1 MMKDL
6 QISYLSNLRNSSS
19 TVITLQDTFEEIKSD
34 KARLF
39 TLELNNLYK
48 SGSELYSIKKKN
60 LPVVTF
66 CALFEQ
72 NNRKKEGIIKYNQLL
87 VIDIDKLD
95 TKLLESVKDILNNDN
110 FIIANWVS
118 PSGAGLKGIIK
129 LKFNDVQL
137 NNENIDFHHKRAF
150 KKVSTYFLEKYNIEL
165 DKSGSDYTRLC
176 FISCDKNI
184 TVKKSY
190 SEFEINHDEYLELV
204 SQSTSKVK
212 MNVNKNLGA
221 KDKFTLHNAIEKNSQ
236 SNKREILK
244 IINFLK
250 REKKSI
256 THSYDEWLRVA
267 FAISNTFTFDLG
279 IKYFIE
285 LSKLDELKFNESEC
299 LTLLQDCYHNSKGTI
314 NFNTIIHFAKEKGYK
329 Q

>member
-1 MMKDL
+1 MIKDL
-6 QISYLSNLRNSSS
+6 QVSYLSNLKNSTS
-19 TVITLQDTFEEIKSD
+19 ITKTLEDIFKEIKSE
-34 KARLF
+34 KIKWF
-39 TLELNNLYK
+39 TLELNELYK
-48 SGSELYSIKKKN
+48 SGSELYSIKKRN

-72 NNRKKEGIIKYNQLL
+72 NNRKKDGIIHYNHLL

-95 TKLLESVKDILNNDN
+95 IQIMEFVRSILNNDN
-110 FIIANWVS
+110 FMIANWVS

-129 LKFNDVQL
+129 LKFNNVKL

-150 KKVSTYFLEKYNIEL
+150 KKVSAYFLEKYNIEL
-165 DKSGSDYTRLC
+165 DKSGNDYTRLC
-176 FISCDKNI
+176 FISCDENI
-184 TVKKSY
+184 TVKNSY
-190 SEFEINHDEYLELV
+190 SEFEINHDEYLELLGK
-204 SQSTSKVK
+204 SASKVK
-212 MNVNKNLGA
+212 INVNKNLGA
-221 KDKFTLHNAIEKNSQ
+221 ANKFTLHNAIGKNSQ

-267 FAISNTFTFDLG
+267 FGIANTFSFDLG
-279 IKYFIE
+279 RKYFIE
-285 LSKLDELKFNESEC
+285 LSKLDDLKFNETEC
-299 LTLLQDCYHNSKGTI
+299 LTLLEDCYYNSKGTI

-329 Q
+329 

>member
-6 QISYLSNLRNSSS
+6 QISYLSNLRNSNS
-19 TVITLQDTFEEIKSD
+19 TVTTLHDIFQEIKSD

-39 TLELNNLYK
+39 TLELNDLYK

-66 CALFEQ
+66 CALFKE
-72 NNRKKEGIIKYNQLL
+72 NNRKKEGIIKYNNIL

-95 TKLLESVKDILNNDN
+95 TQTIESIKHILDNDN
-110 FIIANWVS
+110 FIIANWIS

-137 NNENIDFHHKRAF
+137 TNENIDFHHKRAF
-150 KKVSTYFLEKYNIEL
+150 KKVSAYFLEKYNVEL
-165 DKSGSDYTRLC
+165 DKSGNDYTRLC
-176 FISCDKNI
+176 FISWDENI
-184 TVKKSY
+184 TLKNSFF
-190 SEFEINHDEYLELV
+190 EFEINNNEYLEL
-204 SQSTSKVK
+204 TSKSTLKTKVSI
-212 MNVNKNLGA
+212 NKDFSG
-221 KDKFTLHNAIEKNSQ
+221 KSKFILHNDIGKNSQ
-236 SNKREILK
+236 SKKKEILK
-244 IINFLK
+244 VINFLK
-250 REKKSI
+250 KEKKSI

-279 IKYFIE
+279 KKYFIE
-285 LSKLDELKFNESEC
+285 LSKLDGLKFNESEC
-299 LTLLQDCYHNSKGTI
+299 LTLLEDCYHNSKGTI

-329 Q
+329 

>member
-1 MMKDL
+1 MKDL
-6 QISYLSNLRNSSS
+6 QISYLSNLRNSNS
-19 TVITLQDTFEEIKSD
+19 TVTTLHDIFQEIKSD
-34 KARLF
+34 KAKLF
-39 TLELNNLYK
+39 TLELNDLYK

-66 CALFEQ
+66 CALFKE
-72 NNRKKEGIIKYNQLL
+72 NNRKKEGIIKYNNIL

-95 TKLLESVKDILNNDN
+95 TQTIESIKHILDNDN

-137 NNENIDFHHKRAF
+137 TNENIDFHHKRAF
-150 KKVSTYFLEKYNIEL
+150 KKVSAYFLEKYNVEL
-165 DKSGSDYTRLC
+165 DKSGNDYTRLC
-176 FISCDKNI
+176 FISWDENI
-184 TVKKSY
+184 TLKNSFF
-190 SEFEINHDEYLELV
+190 EFEINNNEYLEL
-204 SQSTSKVK
+204 TSKSTLKTKVS
-212 MNVNKNLGA
+212 VNKDVIG
-221 KDKFTLHNAIEKNSQ
+221 KSKFILHNDIGKNSQ
-236 SNKREILK
+236 SKKREILK
-244 IINFLK
+244 VINFLK
-250 REKKSI
+250 KGKKSI

-279 IKYFIE
+279 KKYFIE

-299 LTLLQDCYHNSKGTI
+299 LTLLEDCYHNSKGTI

-329 Q
+329 

>member
-1 MMKDL
+1 MIKDL
-6 QISYLSNLRNSSS
+6 QVSYLSNLKNSTSIVKNIGDIFREIGSS
-19 TVITLQDTFEEIKSD
+19 KIK
-34 KARLF
+34 LF
-39 TLELNNLYK
+39 TLELNELYK

-72 NNRKKEGIIKYNQLL
+72 NNRKKEGIIHYNHLL
-87 VIDIDKLD
+87 VIDVDKLD
-95 TKLLESVKDILNNDN
+95 IQLIESVKDILNDDN

-137 NNENIDFHHKRAF
+137 TNENLDFHHKRAF
-150 KKVSTYFLEKYNIEL
+150 KKASTYFLEKYNIEL
-165 DKSGSDYTRLC
+165 DKSGNDYTRLC
-176 FISCDKNI
+176 FISCDENI

-190 SEFEINHDEYLELV
+190 SEFEINSDEYLELIDRSV
-204 SQSTSKVK
+204 SKVK
-212 MNVNKNLGA
+212 INFNKNLNTTN
-221 KDKFTLHNAIEKNSQ
+221 KFTLHNAIGKNSQ

-256 THSYDEWLRVA
+256 TYSYDEWLRVA
-267 FAISNTFTFDLG
+267 FGISNTFTFDLG
-279 IKYFIE
+279 TKYFIE

-299 LTLLQDCYHNSKGTI
+299 LILLQDCYYNSKGTI

-329 Q
+329 

>member
-1 MMKDL
+1 MKDL
-6 QISYLSNLRNSSS
+6 QISYLSNLRNSNS
-19 TVITLQDTFEEIKSD
+19 TVITLHDIFEEIKSD

-39 TLELNNLYK
+39 TLELNDLYK

-66 CALFEQ
+66 CALFKE
-72 NNRKKEGIIKYNQLL
+72 NNRKKEGIIKYNNIL

-95 TKLLESVKDILNNDN
+95 TQTIESIKEILDNDN

-150 KKVSTYFLEKYNIEL
+150 KKVSAYFLEKYNIEL

-176 FISCDKNI
+176 FISCDENI
-184 TVKKSY
+184 TIKNSY
-190 SEFEINHDEYLELV
+190 FEFEINQDEYLELI
-204 SQSTSKVK
+204 SQSASRIKI
-212 MNVNKNLGA
+212 NINKNLGA
-221 KDKFTLHNAIEKNSQ
+221 TNKFALHNAIGKNSP

-244 IINFLK
+244 IINYLK
-250 REKKSI
+250 REKRSI

-267 FAISNTFTFDLG
+267 FGISNTFTFDLAR
-279 IKYFIE
+279 KYFIE
-285 LSKLDELKFNESEC
+285 LSKLDEMKFNESEC
-299 LTLLQDCYHNSKGTI
+299 LILLQDCYYNSKETI
-314 NFNTIIHFAKEKGYK
+314 NFSTIVHLAKEKGYK
-329 Q
+329 

>member
-150 KKVSTYFLEKYNIEL
+150 KKVSTYFLEKYNIEI

-184 TVKKSY
+184 TVKNSY

-221 KDKFTLHNAIEKNSQ
+221 KDKFTLHNAIGKNSQ

-279 IKYFIE
+279 KKYFIE
-285 LSKLDELKFNESEC
+285 LSKLDELKFNELEC

-314 NFNTIIHFAKEKGYK
+314 NFNTIIHLAKEKGYK
-329 Q
+329 